1 MHQTCLSYSKNIL
14 WKWRDGLCRESLENT
29 DCCFKVF
36 CCCLVTKSC
45 LRSFVIPWTIARQ
58 HPLYMGLSGRE
69 YWSGLSFP
77 SLGQV
82 PDPGV
87 EPPSSALAS
96 RFFTTEPP
104 GKPLQPF
111 SVPTISWYFY
121 HDKLFMVPCIKIH
134 KMKLYES
141 YMSKADRVCGGGKDW
156 EPEVSRCKLLHINW
170 INNKSLL
177 YSTGNYVQYFVISYK
192 RKESEKKIYMYV

>member
-121 HDKLFMVPCIKIH
+121 HDKLFMVPCIYCRSRHVDCTGCFQNPLCSALHENRKPDSSH
-134 KMKLYES
+134 CPGWLWAEQFPC
-141 YMSKADRVCGGGKDW
+141 AL
-156 EPEVSRCKLLHINW
+156 VSH
-170 INNKSLL
+170 
-177 YSTGNYVQYFVISYK
+177 
-192 RKESEKKIYMYV
+192 